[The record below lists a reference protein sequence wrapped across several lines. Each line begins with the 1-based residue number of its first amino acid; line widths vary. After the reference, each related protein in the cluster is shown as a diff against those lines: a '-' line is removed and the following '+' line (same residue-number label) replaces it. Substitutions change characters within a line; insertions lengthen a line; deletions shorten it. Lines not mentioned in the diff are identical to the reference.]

1 MEKILADACIFI
13 DIFRGNYKL
22 YLELMENEVVINSI
36 IYMELIRGARDKN
49 ELKKIDKYLKG
60 FEMIFIDEKIS
71 QEAMMLMKTY
81 SLSHGLLI
89 PDALIAA
96 TVISR
101 HISLWSFNKKDFLF
115 IEKINLFHP

>member
-60 FEMIFIDEKIS
+60 FEMIFIDERIS

-96 TVISR
+96 TAISR